1 MAAIVRFF
9 DANNTEVVNLHKQEY
24 GNPFMFGVELA
35 EILKDFKTCDKY
47 QNINNR
53 IYRMVTNVV
62 SRFAN
67 SDLLII
73 PPKSSC
79 GDIKYLYEVRL
90 VGNEIEFAVFLIP
103 EERHKDMVEL
113 FVGSPENFL
122 KKLSKIYP

>member
-1 MAAIVRFF
+1 MASIVKFF
-9 DANNTEVVNLHKQEY
+9 NADNVEVVNLCKREY
-24 GNPFMFGVELA
+24 SNPFMFGSELA
-35 EILKDFKTCDKY
+35 ITLGDFKTCNEY
-47 QNINNR
+47 QDINNKM
-53 IYRMVTNVV
+53 YRMVTNVV
-62 SRFAN
+62 SHFAH
-67 SDLLII
+67 SDLLVI

-79 GDIKYLYEVRL
+79 GDIEYLYEVRL